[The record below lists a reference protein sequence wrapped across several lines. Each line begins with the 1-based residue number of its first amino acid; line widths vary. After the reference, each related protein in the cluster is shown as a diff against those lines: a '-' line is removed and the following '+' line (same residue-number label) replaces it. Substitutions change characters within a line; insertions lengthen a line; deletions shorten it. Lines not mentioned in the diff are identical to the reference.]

1 MCDCR
6 LEMPPRKGSR
16 ANITLVKL
24 TIYLLSGQLYSCAA
38 RAFANHETMEYT
50 ARGFAAVNVRLLGNP
65 ETWSTVSAESMAVL
79 V

>member
-1 MCDCR
+1 
-6 LEMPPRKGSR
+6 MPTRTGSR
-16 ANITLVKL
+16 AITTLVKL
-24 TIYLLSGQLYSCAA
+24 TIYLLSGQLFSCAA

>member
-1 MCDCR
+1 
-6 LEMPPRKGSR
+6 MPTRKGSR
-16 ANITLVKL
+16 AITTLVKL
-24 TIYLLSGQLYSCAA
+24 TIYLLSGQLFSCAA

-65 ETWSTVSAESMAVL
+65 VTWSTVSAESMAVL